1 MTIKIL
7 FSANE
12 ENWKRYKAPLQDAL
26 DDKSLDYEL
35 GITIIPSEVDY
46 IIYAP
51 TSSLQDFSPYTKLK
65 AVLNLWAGVEGVT
78 NNKTL
83 NVPLARM
90 VDSGLTD
97 GMVEWVTGHTLRHH
111 LGIDK
116 HIHGQDGIW
125 RSYVPPL
132 AKDRIIT
139 ILGLGT
145 LGTACGIALKRLGF
159 KNDIKNRI
167 DETSKYIRPN
177 EGTVDYAY
185 MFIPADGLYQDL
197 LNSRVGSLKIR
208 SKELVSYA
216 YQKKVMIVS
225 PMSLFPMLQIT
236 MKALNNLKFE
246 KSIELVIKNVQ
257 NLSDHLITYQTY
269 HNKLGNTLNTVVNH
283 YNRTSDEFKKID
295 KDVMKI
301 SEGKFVTIN
310 NTIFIFML
318 NRCIKIKTIFK
329 TCRY

>member
-35 GITIIPSEVDY
+35 GTTITPSEVDY

-51 TSSLQDFSPYTKLK
+51 SSPLQDFSPYTKLK

-83 NVPLARM
+83 KVPLARM

-132 AKDRIIT
+132 AKDRIVT

-159 KNDIKNRI
+159 NVRGWSRREKRVDGIQCFYGDEQIDSSLMDADI
-167 DETSKYIRPN
+167 
-177 EGTVDYAY
+177 VV
-185 MFIPADGLYQDL
+185 L
-197 LNSRVGSLKIR
+197 LLPDTPLTQNI
-208 SKELVSYA
+208 
-216 YQKKVMIVS
+216 
-225 PMSLFPMLQIT
+225 
-236 MKALNNLKFE
+236 LNK
-246 KSIELVIKNVQ
+246 
-257 NLSDHLITYQTY
+257 H
-269 HNKLGNTLNTVVNH
+269 TLNLLKRGAFVLNPGRGPLIDDDALLAALETGQIEHATLDVFRIEPLPQNHQYWSNNKVTVIPH
-283 YNRTSDEFKKID
+283 KA
-295 KDVMKI
+295 
-301 SEGKFVTIN
+301 SET
-310 NTIFIFML
+310 
-318 NRCIKIKTIFK
+318 RPKTASQVIAMNIG
-329 TCRY
+329 RAENGQELLYLVDRENGY

>member
-35 GITIIPSEVDY
+35 GTNITPSEVDY

-51 TSSLQDFSPYTKLK
+51 SSSLQDFSPYTKLK

-83 NVPLARM
+83 KVPLARM

-132 AKDRIIT
+132 AKDRVIT

-159 KNDIKNRI
+159 NVRGWSRREKRVDGILCFYGDEQIDSSLMDADI
-167 DETSKYIRPN
+167 
-177 EGTVDYAY
+177 VV
-185 MFIPADGLYQDL
+185 L
-197 LNSRVGSLKIR
+197 LLPDTPLTQNI
-208 SKELVSYA
+208 
-216 YQKKVMIVS
+216 
-225 PMSLFPMLQIT
+225 
-236 MKALNNLKFE
+236 LN
-246 KSIELVIKNVQ
+246 Q
-257 NLSDHLITYQTY
+257 H
-269 HNKLGNTLNTVVNH
+269 TLNLLKRGAFVLNPGRGPLIDDDALLAALDSGQIEHATLDVFRIEPLPQNHQYWSNNKVTVIPHKASETRPKTASQV
-283 YNRTSDEFKKID
+283 
-295 KDVMKI
+295 I
-301 SEGKFVTIN
+301 SMNIEKAENGEELLYLVDREN
-310 NTIFIFML
+310 G
-318 NRCIKIKTIFK
+318 
-329 TCRY
+329 Y

>member
-35 GITIIPSEVDY
+35 GTTITPSEVDY
-46 IIYAP
+46 IVYAP
-51 TSSLQDFSPYTKLK
+51 SSSLQDFSPYAKLK

-83 NVPLARM
+83 KVPLARM

-145 LGTACGIALKRLGF
+145 LGTACGIALERLGF
-159 KNDIKNRI
+159 NVRGWSRREKRVDGILCFYGDDQIDSSLLDADI
-167 DETSKYIRPN
+167 
-177 EGTVDYAY
+177 VV
-185 MFIPADGLYQDL
+185 L
-197 LNSRVGSLKIR
+197 LLPDTPLTQNI
-208 SKELVSYA
+208 
-216 YQKKVMIVS
+216 
-225 PMSLFPMLQIT
+225 
-236 MKALNNLKFE
+236 LN
-246 KSIELVIKNVQ
+246 Q
-257 NLSDHLITYQTY
+257 H
-269 HNKLGNTLNTVVNH
+269 TLNLLKRGAFVLNPGRGPLIDDDALLAALETGQIEHATLDVFRIEPLPQNHQYWSNNKVTVIPH
-283 YNRTSDEFKKID
+283 KA
-295 KDVMKI
+295 
-301 SEGKFVTIN
+301 SET
-310 NTIFIFML
+310 
-318 NRCIKIKTIFK
+318 RPKTASQVIAMNIG
-329 TCRY
+329 RAENGQELLYLVDRENGY

>member
-35 GITIIPSEVDY
+35 GTNITPSEVDY

-51 TSSLQDFSPYTKLK
+51 SSSLQDFSPYTKLK

-83 NVPLARM
+83 KVPLARM

-132 AKDRIIT
+132 AKDRVIT

-159 KNDIKNRI
+159 NVRGWSRREKRVDGILCFYGDDQIDSSLMDADI
-167 DETSKYIRPN
+167 
-177 EGTVDYAY
+177 VV
-185 MFIPADGLYQDL
+185 L
-197 LNSRVGSLKIR
+197 LLPDTPLTQNI
-208 SKELVSYA
+208 
-216 YQKKVMIVS
+216 
-225 PMSLFPMLQIT
+225 
-236 MKALNNLKFE
+236 LN
-246 KSIELVIKNVQ
+246 Q
-257 NLSDHLITYQTY
+257 H
-269 HNKLGNTLNTVVNH
+269 TLNLLKRGAFVLNPGRGPLIDDDALLAALASGQIEHATLDVFRIEPLPKNHQYWSNNKVTVIPH
-283 YNRTSDEFKKID
+283 KA
-295 KDVMKI
+295 
-301 SEGKFVTIN
+301 SETRPKTASQVIAMN
-310 NTIFIFML
+310 
-318 NRCIKIKTIFK
+318 IK
-329 TCRY
+329 RAENGQELLYLVDRDNGY

>member
-7 FSANE
+7 FSAND

-26 DDKSLDYEL
+26 DNKSLDYEL
-35 GITIIPSEVDY
+35 GRTITPCEVDY

-51 TSSLQDFSPYTKLK
+51 SSSLQDFSPYTKLK

-132 AKDRIIT
+132 AKDRIVT

-159 KNDIKNRI
+159 NVRGWSRREKRVDGIICFYGDDQVDSSLMDADI
-167 DETSKYIRPN
+167 
-177 EGTVDYAY
+177 VV
-185 MFIPADGLYQDL
+185 L
-197 LNSRVGSLKIR
+197 LLPDTPLTQNI
-208 SKELVSYA
+208 
-216 YQKKVMIVS
+216 
-225 PMSLFPMLQIT
+225 
-236 MKALNNLKFE
+236 LN
-246 KSIELVIKNVQ
+246 Q
-257 NLSDHLITYQTY
+257 H
-269 HNKLGNTLNTVVNH
+269 TLNLLKRGAFVLNPGRGPLIDDDALLAALETGQIEHATLDVFRIEPLPKNHQYWSNNKVTVIPH
-283 YNRTSDEFKKID
+283 KA
-295 KDVMKI
+295 
-301 SEGKFVTIN
+301 SET
-310 NTIFIFML
+310 
-318 NRCIKIKTIFK
+318 RPKTASQVIAMNIE
-329 TCRY
+329 RAENGQELLYLVDRENGY

>member
-12 ENWKRYKAPLQDAL
+12 ENWRRYKAPLQDAL

-35 GITIIPSEVDY
+35 GITITPSEVDY
-46 IIYAP
+46 IVYAP
-51 TSSLQDFSPYTKLK
+51 SSSLQDFSPYTKLK

-159 KNDIKNRI
+159 NVRGWSRRKKRVDGIQCFYGDDQIDSSLMDADI
-167 DETSKYIRPN
+167 
-177 EGTVDYAY
+177 VV
-185 MFIPADGLYQDL
+185 L
-197 LNSRVGSLKIR
+197 LLPDTPLTQNI
-208 SKELVSYA
+208 
-216 YQKKVMIVS
+216 
-225 PMSLFPMLQIT
+225 
-236 MKALNNLKFE
+236 LN
-246 KSIELVIKNVQ
+246 Q
-257 NLSDHLITYQTY
+257 H
-269 HNKLGNTLNTVVNH
+269 TLNLLKRGAFVLNPGRGPLIDDDALLAALETGQIEHATLDVFRIEPLPQNHQYWSNNKVTVIPH
-283 YNRTSDEFKKID
+283 KA
-295 KDVMKI
+295 
-301 SEGKFVTIN
+301 SET
-310 NTIFIFML
+310 
-318 NRCIKIKTIFK
+318 RPKTASQVIAMNIE
-329 TCRY
+329 RAENGQELLYLVDRENGY

>member
-12 ENWKRYKAPLQDAL
+12 ENWRRYKAPLQDAL

-35 GITIIPSEVDY
+35 GTTITPSEVDY
-46 IIYAP
+46 IVYAP
-51 TSSLQDFSPYTKLK
+51 SSSLQDFSPYAKLK

-83 NVPLARM
+83 KVPLARM

-97 GMVEWVTGHTLRHH
+97 GMVEWVTGHALRHH

-132 AKDRIIT
+132 AKDRVIT

-159 KNDIKNRI
+159 NVRGWSRREKRVDGIQCFYGDEQIDSSLMDADI
-167 DETSKYIRPN
+167 
-177 EGTVDYAY
+177 VV
-185 MFIPADGLYQDL
+185 L
-197 LNSRVGSLKIR
+197 LLPDTPLTQNI
-208 SKELVSYA
+208 
-216 YQKKVMIVS
+216 
-225 PMSLFPMLQIT
+225 
-236 MKALNNLKFE
+236 LNK
-246 KSIELVIKNVQ
+246 
-257 NLSDHLITYQTY
+257 H
-269 HNKLGNTLNTVVNH
+269 TLNLLKRGAFVLNPGRGPLIDDDALLAALDSGQIEHATLDVFRIEPLPQNHQYWSNNKVTVIPH
-283 YNRTSDEFKKID
+283 KA
-295 KDVMKI
+295 
-301 SEGKFVTIN
+301 SET
-310 NTIFIFML
+310 
-318 NRCIKIKTIFK
+318 RPKTASQVIAMNIG
-329 TCRY
+329 RAENGQELLYLVDRENGY

>member
-12 ENWKRYKAPLQDAL
+12 ENWRRYKAPLQDAL

-35 GITIIPSEVDY
+35 GTNITPSEVDY

-51 TSSLQDFSPYTKLK
+51 SSYLQDFSPYTKLK

-83 NVPLARM
+83 KVPLARM

-132 AKDRIIT
+132 AKDRVIT

-159 KNDIKNRI
+159 NVR
-167 DETSKYIRPN
+167 
-177 EGTVDYAY
+177 GW
-185 MFIPADGLYQDL
+185 
-197 LNSRVGSLKIR
+197 SRR
-208 SKELVSYA
+208 
-216 YQKKVMIVS
+216 
-225 PMSLFPMLQIT
+225 
-236 MKALNNLKFE
+236 E
-246 KSIELVIKNVQ
+246 KSVDGILCFYGDEQIDSSLMDADIVVLLLPDTPLTQ
-257 NLSDHLITYQTY
+257 NILNQH
-269 HNKLGNTLNTVVNH
+269 TLNLLKRGAFVLNPGRGPLIDDDALLVALDSGQIEHATLDVFRIEPLPKNHQYWSNNKVTVTPH
-283 YNRTSDEFKKID
+283 KA
-295 KDVMKI
+295 
-301 SEGKFVTIN
+301 SETRPITASQVIAMN
-310 NTIFIFML
+310 
-318 NRCIKIKTIFK
+318 IKRAENGQKLLYLVD
-329 TCRY
+329 RENGY

>member
-7 FSANE
+7 FSAND

-26 DDKSLDYEL
+26 DNKSLDYEL
-35 GITIIPSEVDY
+35 GRTITPCEVDY

-51 TSSLQDFSPYTKLK
+51 SSSLQDFSPYTKLK

-132 AKDRIIT
+132 AKDRIVT

-159 KNDIKNRI
+159 NVRGWSRREKRVDGIRCFYGDDQIDPSLMDADI
-167 DETSKYIRPN
+167 
-177 EGTVDYAY
+177 VV
-185 MFIPADGLYQDL
+185 L
-197 LNSRVGSLKIR
+197 LLPDTPLTQNI
-208 SKELVSYA
+208 
-216 YQKKVMIVS
+216 
-225 PMSLFPMLQIT
+225 
-236 MKALNNLKFE
+236 LN
-246 KSIELVIKNVQ
+246 Q
-257 NLSDHLITYQTY
+257 H
-269 HNKLGNTLNTVVNH
+269 TLNLLKRGAFVLNPGRGPLIDDDALLAALETGQIEHATLDVFRIEPLPKNHQYWSNNKVTVIPH
-283 YNRTSDEFKKID
+283 KA
-295 KDVMKI
+295 
-301 SEGKFVTIN
+301 SET
-310 NTIFIFML
+310 
-318 NRCIKIKTIFK
+318 RPKTASQVIAMNIE
-329 TCRY
+329 RAENGQELLYLVDRENGY

>member
-26 DDKSLDYEL
+26 DDKSLHYEL

-51 TSSLQDFSPYTKLK
+51 SSPLQDFSPYTKLK

-83 NVPLARM
+83 KVPLARM

-132 AKDRIIT
+132 AKDRVIT

-159 KNDIKNRI
+159 NVR
-167 DETSKYIRPN
+167 
-177 EGTVDYAY
+177 GW
-185 MFIPADGLYQDL
+185 
-197 LNSRVGSLKIR
+197 SRR
-208 SKELVSYA
+208 
-216 YQKKVMIVS
+216 
-225 PMSLFPMLQIT
+225 
-236 MKALNNLKFE
+236 E
-246 KSIELVIKNVQ
+246 KSVDGILCFYGDEQIDSSLMDADIVVLLLPDTPLTQ
-257 NLSDHLITYQTY
+257 NILNQH
-269 HNKLGNTLNTVVNH
+269 TLNLLKRGAFVLNPGRGPLIDDDALLAALETGQIEHATLDVFRIEPLPKNHQYWSNNKVTVIPH
-283 YNRTSDEFKKID
+283 KA
-295 KDVMKI
+295 
-301 SEGKFVTIN
+301 SET
-310 NTIFIFML
+310 
-318 NRCIKIKTIFK
+318 RPKTASQVIAMNIG
-329 TCRY
+329 RAENGQELLYLVDRENGY

>member
-35 GITIIPSEVDY
+35 GTTITPSEVDY

-51 TSSLQDFSPYTKLK
+51 SSPLQDFSPYTKLK
-65 AVLNLWAGVEGVT
+65 AVLNLWAGVEEVT

-83 NVPLARM
+83 KVPLARM

-132 AKDRIIT
+132 AKDRVIT

-159 KNDIKNRI
+159 NVRGWSRREKRVDGIQCFYGDEQIDSSLMDADI
-167 DETSKYIRPN
+167 
-177 EGTVDYAY
+177 VV
-185 MFIPADGLYQDL
+185 L
-197 LNSRVGSLKIR
+197 LLPDTPLTQNI
-208 SKELVSYA
+208 
-216 YQKKVMIVS
+216 
-225 PMSLFPMLQIT
+225 
-236 MKALNNLKFE
+236 LNK
-246 KSIELVIKNVQ
+246 
-257 NLSDHLITYQTY
+257 H
-269 HNKLGNTLNTVVNH
+269 TLNLLKRGAFVLNPGRGPLIDDDALLAALDSGQIEHATLDVFRIEPLPQNHQYWSNNKVTVIPH
-283 YNRTSDEFKKID
+283 KA
-295 KDVMKI
+295 
-301 SEGKFVTIN
+301 SET
-310 NTIFIFML
+310 
-318 NRCIKIKTIFK
+318 RPKTASQVIAMNIG
-329 TCRY
+329 RAENGQELLYLVDRENGY

>member
-12 ENWKRYKAPLQDAL
+12 KNWKSYKAPLQDAL
-26 DDKSLDYEL
+26 NDESLDYKL
-35 GITIIPSEVDY
+35 GINLPPSEVDY

-51 TSSLQDFSPYTKLK
+51 SSSLQDFSPYTKLK

-83 NVPLARM
+83 KVPLARM
-90 VDSGLTD
+90 VDTGLTD

-132 AKDRIIT
+132 AKDRVIT

-159 KNDIKNRI
+159 NVRGWSRREKRVDDILCFYGDDQIDSSLMNADIVVLLLPDTPKTQNILNHHTLNLLKRGAFVLNPGRGPLIDDDALLAALESGQIEHATLDVFRIEPLPKNH
-167 DETSKYIRPN
+167 KYW
-177 EGTVDYAY
+177 
-185 MFIPADGLYQDL
+185 
-197 LNSRVGSLKIR
+197 S
-208 SKELVSYA
+208 
-216 YQKKVMIVS
+216 
-225 PMSLFPMLQIT
+225 
-236 MKALNNLKFE
+236 
-246 KSIELVIKNVQ
+246 
-257 NLSDHLITYQTY
+257 
-269 HNKLGNTLNTVVNH
+269 HNKVTVIPH
-283 YNRTSDEFKKID
+283 KA
-295 KDVMKI
+295 
-301 SEGKFVTIN
+301 SETRPKTASQVIAMN
-310 NTIFIFML
+310 
-318 NRCIKIKTIFK
+318 IK
-329 TCRY
+329 RAENDQELLYLVDRENGY

>member
-12 ENWKRYKAPLQDAL
+12 ENWRRYKAPLQDAL

-35 GITIIPSEVDY
+35 GITITPSEVDY

-125 RSYVPPL
+125 RSYVPLL

-145 LGTACGIALKRLGF
+145 LGTACGIALERLGF
-159 KNDIKNRI
+159 NVRGWSRREKRVDGIVCFYGDDQLDSSLLDADI
-167 DETSKYIRPN
+167 
-177 EGTVDYAY
+177 VV
-185 MFIPADGLYQDL
+185 L
-197 LNSRVGSLKIR
+197 LLPDTPLTQNI
-208 SKELVSYA
+208 
-216 YQKKVMIVS
+216 
-225 PMSLFPMLQIT
+225 
-236 MKALNNLKFE
+236 LN
-246 KSIELVIKNVQ
+246 Q
-257 NLSDHLITYQTY
+257 H
-269 HNKLGNTLNTVVNH
+269 TLNLLKRGAFVLNPGRGPLIDDDALLAALETGQIEHATLDVFRIEPLPKNHQYWSNNKVTVTPH
-283 YNRTSDEFKKID
+283 KA
-295 KDVMKI
+295 
-301 SEGKFVTIN
+301 SETRPITASQVIAMN
-310 NTIFIFML
+310 
-318 NRCIKIKTIFK
+318 IKRAENGQKLLYLVD
-329 TCRY
+329 RENGY

>member
-35 GITIIPSEVDY
+35 GTNITPSEVDY

-51 TSSLQDFSPYTKLK
+51 SSSLQDFSPYTKLK
-65 AVLNLWAGVEGVT
+65 AVLKLWAGVEGVT
-78 NNKTL
+78 HNKTL
-83 NVPLARM
+83 KVPLARM

-132 AKDRIIT
+132 AKDRVIT

-159 KNDIKNRI
+159 NVRGWSRREKRVDGILCFYGDEQIDSSLMDADI
-167 DETSKYIRPN
+167 
-177 EGTVDYAY
+177 VV
-185 MFIPADGLYQDL
+185 L
-197 LNSRVGSLKIR
+197 LLPDTPLTQNI
-208 SKELVSYA
+208 
-216 YQKKVMIVS
+216 
-225 PMSLFPMLQIT
+225 
-236 MKALNNLKFE
+236 LN
-246 KSIELVIKNVQ
+246 Q
-257 NLSDHLITYQTY
+257 H
-269 HNKLGNTLNTVVNH
+269 TLNLLKRGAFVLNPGRGPLIDDDALLVALDSGQIEHATLDVFRIEPLPKNHQYWSNNKVTVTPH
-283 YNRTSDEFKKID
+283 KA
-295 KDVMKI
+295 
-301 SEGKFVTIN
+301 SETRPITASKVIAMN
-310 NTIFIFML
+310 
-318 NRCIKIKTIFK
+318 IKRAENGQKLLYLVD
-329 TCRY
+329 RENGY

>member
-7 FSANE
+7 FSAND
-12 ENWKRYKAPLQDAL
+12 ENWKRYEAPLQDAL
-26 DDKSLDYEL
+26 DNKSLDYKL
-35 GITIIPSEVDY
+35 GRTIPPCEVDY

-51 TSSLQDFSPYTKLK
+51 SSSLQDFSPYTKLK

-159 KNDIKNRI
+159 NVRGWSRREKRVDGIICFYGDDQVDSSLMDADI
-167 DETSKYIRPN
+167 
-177 EGTVDYAY
+177 VV
-185 MFIPADGLYQDL
+185 L
-197 LNSRVGSLKIR
+197 LLPDTPLTQNI
-208 SKELVSYA
+208 
-216 YQKKVMIVS
+216 
-225 PMSLFPMLQIT
+225 
-236 MKALNNLKFE
+236 LN
-246 KSIELVIKNVQ
+246 Q
-257 NLSDHLITYQTY
+257 H
-269 HNKLGNTLNTVVNH
+269 TLNLLKRGAFVLNPGRGPLIDDDALLAALETGQIEHATLDVFRIEPLPQNHQYWSNNKDTVIPH
-283 YNRTSDEFKKID
+283 KA
-295 KDVMKI
+295 
-301 SEGKFVTIN
+301 SET
-310 NTIFIFML
+310 
-318 NRCIKIKTIFK
+318 RPKTASQVIAMNIE
-329 TCRY
+329 RAENGQELLYLVDRENGY

>member
-26 DDKSLDYEL
+26 DNKSLDYEL
-35 GITIIPSEVDY
+35 GRTITPCEVDY

-51 TSSLQDFSPYTKLK
+51 SSSLQDFSPYTKLK

-132 AKDRIIT
+132 AKDRIVT

-145 LGTACGIALKRLGF
+145 LGTACGIALTRLGF
-159 KNDIKNRI
+159 NVRGWSRREKRVDGIICFYGDDQVDSSLMDADIVVLLLPDTPLTQNILNQHTLNLLKRGAFVLNPGRGPLIDDDALLAALETGQIEHATLDVFRIEPLPKNHQYWSNNKVTVTPHKASETRPITASQVIAMNIKRAEN
-167 DETSKYIRPN
+167 
-177 EGTVDYAY
+177 G
-185 MFIPADGLYQDL
+185 
-197 LNSRVGSLKIR
+197 
-208 SKELVSYA
+208 
-216 YQKKVMIVS
+216 
-225 PMSLFPMLQIT
+225 
-236 MKALNNLKFE
+236 
-246 KSIELVIKNVQ
+246 Q
-257 NLSDHLITYQTY
+257 NLFYLVDRENGY
-269 HNKLGNTLNTVVNH
+269 
-283 YNRTSDEFKKID
+283 
-295 KDVMKI
+295 
-301 SEGKFVTIN
+301 
-310 NTIFIFML
+310 
-318 NRCIKIKTIFK
+318 
-329 TCRY
+329 

>member
-7 FSANE
+7 FSAND
-12 ENWKRYKAPLQDAL
+12 ENWKRYKEPLQDAL
-26 DDKSLDYEL
+26 DNKSLDYEL
-35 GITIIPSEVDY
+35 GRTITPSEVDY

-51 TSSLQDFSPYTKLK
+51 SSSLQDFSPYTKLK

-159 KNDIKNRI
+159 NVRGWSRREKRVDGIICFYGDDQVDSSLMDADI
-167 DETSKYIRPN
+167 
-177 EGTVDYAY
+177 VV
-185 MFIPADGLYQDL
+185 L
-197 LNSRVGSLKIR
+197 LLPDTPLTQNI
-208 SKELVSYA
+208 
-216 YQKKVMIVS
+216 
-225 PMSLFPMLQIT
+225 
-236 MKALNNLKFE
+236 LN
-246 KSIELVIKNVQ
+246 Q
-257 NLSDHLITYQTY
+257 H
-269 HNKLGNTLNTVVNH
+269 TLNLLKRGAFVLNPGRGPLIDDDALLAALETGQIEHATLDVFRIEPLPQNHQYWSNNKVTVIPH
-283 YNRTSDEFKKID
+283 KA
-295 KDVMKI
+295 
-301 SEGKFVTIN
+301 SET
-310 NTIFIFML
+310 
-318 NRCIKIKTIFK
+318 RPKTASQVIAMNIE
-329 TCRY
+329 RAENGQELLYLVDRENGY

>member
-7 FSANE
+7 FSAND

-26 DDKSLDYEL
+26 DNKSLDYEL
-35 GITIIPSEVDY
+35 GRTVAPCEVDY

-145 LGTACGIALKRLGF
+145 LGTACGIALERLGF
-159 KNDIKNRI
+159 NVRGWSRREKRVDGILCFYGDDQIDSSLLDADI
-167 DETSKYIRPN
+167 
-177 EGTVDYAY
+177 VV
-185 MFIPADGLYQDL
+185 L
-197 LNSRVGSLKIR
+197 LLPDTPLTQNI
-208 SKELVSYA
+208 
-216 YQKKVMIVS
+216 
-225 PMSLFPMLQIT
+225 
-236 MKALNNLKFE
+236 LN
-246 KSIELVIKNVQ
+246 Q
-257 NLSDHLITYQTY
+257 H
-269 HNKLGNTLNTVVNH
+269 TLNLLKRGAFVLNPGRGPLIDDDALLAALDSGQIEHATLDVFRIEPLPQNHQYWSNNKVTVIPH
-283 YNRTSDEFKKID
+283 KA
-295 KDVMKI
+295 
-301 SEGKFVTIN
+301 SET
-310 NTIFIFML
+310 
-318 NRCIKIKTIFK
+318 RPKTASQVIAMNIE
-329 TCRY
+329 RAENGQELLYLVDRENGY

>member
-7 FSANE
+7 FSAND

-26 DDKSLDYEL
+26 DNKSLDYEL
-35 GITIIPSEVDY
+35 GRTITPCEVDY

-51 TSSLQDFSPYTKLK
+51 SSSLQDFSPYTKLK

-132 AKDRIIT
+132 AKDRIVT

-159 KNDIKNRI
+159 NVRGWSRREKRVDGIICFYGDDQVDSSLMDADI
-167 DETSKYIRPN
+167 
-177 EGTVDYAY
+177 VV
-185 MFIPADGLYQDL
+185 L
-197 LNSRVGSLKIR
+197 LLPDTPLTQNI
-208 SKELVSYA
+208 
-216 YQKKVMIVS
+216 
-225 PMSLFPMLQIT
+225 
-236 MKALNNLKFE
+236 LN
-246 KSIELVIKNVQ
+246 Q
-257 NLSDHLITYQTY
+257 H
-269 HNKLGNTLNTVVNH
+269 TLNLLKRGAFVLNPGRGPLIDDDALLAALETGQIEHATLDVFRIEPLPQNHQYWSNNKVTVIPH
-283 YNRTSDEFKKID
+283 KA
-295 KDVMKI
+295 
-301 SEGKFVTIN
+301 SET
-310 NTIFIFML
+310 
-318 NRCIKIKTIFK
+318 RPKTASQVIAMNIE
-329 TCRY
+329 RAENGQELLYLVDRENGY

>member
-51 TSSLQDFSPYTKLK
+51 SSPLQDFSPYTKLK

-159 KNDIKNRI
+159 NVRGWSRREKRVDGIICFYGDDQVDSSLMDADI
-167 DETSKYIRPN
+167 
-177 EGTVDYAY
+177 VV
-185 MFIPADGLYQDL
+185 L
-197 LNSRVGSLKIR
+197 LLPDTPLTQNI
-208 SKELVSYA
+208 
-216 YQKKVMIVS
+216 
-225 PMSLFPMLQIT
+225 
-236 MKALNNLKFE
+236 LN
-246 KSIELVIKNVQ
+246 Q
-257 NLSDHLITYQTY
+257 H
-269 HNKLGNTLNTVVNH
+269 TLNLLKRGAFVLNPGRGPLIDDDALLAALETGQIEHATLDVFRIEPLPQNHQYWSNNKVTVIPH
-283 YNRTSDEFKKID
+283 KA
-295 KDVMKI
+295 
-301 SEGKFVTIN
+301 SET
-310 NTIFIFML
+310 
-318 NRCIKIKTIFK
+318 RPKTASQVIAMNIE
-329 TCRY
+329 RAENGQELLYLVDRENGY

>member
-12 ENWKRYKAPLQDAL
+12 ENWRRYKAPLQDAL

-35 GITIIPSEVDY
+35 GITITPSEVDY

-51 TSSLQDFSPYTKLK
+51 SSPLQDFSPYTKLK

-97 GMVEWVTGHTLRHH
+97 GMVEWVTAHTLRHH

-145 LGTACGIALKRLGF
+145 LGTACGIALERLGF
-159 KNDIKNRI
+159 NVRGWSRREKRVDGILCFYGDDQIDSSLMDADI
-167 DETSKYIRPN
+167 
-177 EGTVDYAY
+177 VV
-185 MFIPADGLYQDL
+185 L
-197 LNSRVGSLKIR
+197 LLPDTPLTQNI
-208 SKELVSYA
+208 
-216 YQKKVMIVS
+216 
-225 PMSLFPMLQIT
+225 
-236 MKALNNLKFE
+236 LN
-246 KSIELVIKNVQ
+246 Q
-257 NLSDHLITYQTY
+257 H
-269 HNKLGNTLNTVVNH
+269 TLNLLKRGAFVLNPGRGPLIDDDALLAALETGQIEHATLDVFRIEPLPKNHQYWSNNKVTVIPH
-283 YNRTSDEFKKID
+283 KA
-295 KDVMKI
+295 
-301 SEGKFVTIN
+301 SET
-310 NTIFIFML
+310 
-318 NRCIKIKTIFK
+318 RPKTASQVIAMNIE
-329 TCRY
+329 RAENGQELLYLVDRENGY

>member
-35 GITIIPSEVDY
+35 GTNITPSEVDY

-51 TSSLQDFSPYTKLK
+51 SSYLQDFSPYTKLK

-83 NVPLARM
+83 KVPLARM

-159 KNDIKNRI
+159 NVR
-167 DETSKYIRPN
+167 
-177 EGTVDYAY
+177 GW
-185 MFIPADGLYQDL
+185 
-197 LNSRVGSLKIR
+197 SRR
-208 SKELVSYA
+208 E
-216 YQKKVMIVS
+216 KKVDGILCFYGDEQIDSSLMDADIVVLLL
-225 PMSLFPMLQIT
+225 PDTPLTQNI
-236 MKALNNLKFE
+236 LN
-246 KSIELVIKNVQ
+246 Q
-257 NLSDHLITYQTY
+257 H
-269 HNKLGNTLNTVVNH
+269 TLNLLKRGAFVLNPGRGPLIDDDALLAALETGQIEHATLDVFRIEPLPKNHQYWSNNKVTVIPH
-283 YNRTSDEFKKID
+283 KA
-295 KDVMKI
+295 
-301 SEGKFVTIN
+301 SET
-310 NTIFIFML
+310 
-318 NRCIKIKTIFK
+318 RPKTASQVIAMNIG
-329 TCRY
+329 RAENGQELLYLVDRENGY

>member
-35 GITIIPSEVDY
+35 GITITPSEVDY

-145 LGTACGIALKRLGF
+145 LGTACGIALERLGF
-159 KNDIKNRI
+159 NVRGWSRREKRVDGILCFYGDDQIDSSLLDADI
-167 DETSKYIRPN
+167 
-177 EGTVDYAY
+177 VV
-185 MFIPADGLYQDL
+185 L
-197 LNSRVGSLKIR
+197 LLPDTPLTQNI
-208 SKELVSYA
+208 
-216 YQKKVMIVS
+216 
-225 PMSLFPMLQIT
+225 
-236 MKALNNLKFE
+236 LN
-246 KSIELVIKNVQ
+246 Q
-257 NLSDHLITYQTY
+257 H
-269 HNKLGNTLNTVVNH
+269 TLNLLKRGAFVLNPGRGPLIDDDALLAALETGQIEHATLDVFRIEPLPQNHQYWSNNKVTVIPH
-283 YNRTSDEFKKID
+283 KA
-295 KDVMKI
+295 
-301 SEGKFVTIN
+301 SET
-310 NTIFIFML
+310 
-318 NRCIKIKTIFK
+318 RPKTASQVIAMNIE
-329 TCRY
+329 RAENGQELLYLVDRENGY

>member
-35 GITIIPSEVDY
+35 GTTITPSEVDY
-46 IIYAP
+46 IVYAP
-51 TSSLQDFSPYTKLK
+51 SSPLQDFSPYTKLK

-83 NVPLARM
+83 KVPLARM

-132 AKDRIIT
+132 AKDRVIT

-159 KNDIKNRI
+159 NVR
-167 DETSKYIRPN
+167 
-177 EGTVDYAY
+177 GW
-185 MFIPADGLYQDL
+185 
-197 LNSRVGSLKIR
+197 SRR
-208 SKELVSYA
+208 
-216 YQKKVMIVS
+216 
-225 PMSLFPMLQIT
+225 
-236 MKALNNLKFE
+236 E
-246 KSIELVIKNVQ
+246 KSVDGILCFYGDEQIDSSLMDADIVVLLLPDTPLTQ
-257 NLSDHLITYQTY
+257 NILNQH
-269 HNKLGNTLNTVVNH
+269 TLNLLKRGAFVLNPGRGPLIDDDALLVALDSGQIEHATLDVFRIEPLPKNHQYWSNNKVTVTPH
-283 YNRTSDEFKKID
+283 KA
-295 KDVMKI
+295 
-301 SEGKFVTIN
+301 SETRPITASQVIAMN
-310 NTIFIFML
+310 
-318 NRCIKIKTIFK
+318 IKRAENGQKLLYLVD
-329 TCRY
+329 RENGY

>member
-35 GITIIPSEVDY
+35 GTNITPSEVDY

-51 TSSLQDFSPYTKLK
+51 SSSLQDFSPYTKLK

-83 NVPLARM
+83 KVPLARM

-132 AKDRIIT
+132 AKDRVIT

-159 KNDIKNRI
+159 NVRGWSRREKRVDGILCFYGDEQIDSSLMDADI
-167 DETSKYIRPN
+167 
-177 EGTVDYAY
+177 VV
-185 MFIPADGLYQDL
+185 L
-197 LNSRVGSLKIR
+197 LLPDTPLTQNI
-208 SKELVSYA
+208 
-216 YQKKVMIVS
+216 
-225 PMSLFPMLQIT
+225 
-236 MKALNNLKFE
+236 LN
-246 KSIELVIKNVQ
+246 Q
-257 NLSDHLITYQTY
+257 H
-269 HNKLGNTLNTVVNH
+269 TLNLLKRGAFVLNPGRGPLIDDDALLAALDSGQIEHATLDVFRIEPLPQNHQYWSNNKVTVIPH
-283 YNRTSDEFKKID
+283 KA
-295 KDVMKI
+295 
-301 SEGKFVTIN
+301 SET
-310 NTIFIFML
+310 
-318 NRCIKIKTIFK
+318 RPKTASQVIAMNIE
-329 TCRY
+329 RAENGQELLYLVDRENGY

>member
-35 GITIIPSEVDY
+35 GTNITPSEVDY

-51 TSSLQDFSPYTKLK
+51 SSPLQDFSPYTKLK

-83 NVPLARM
+83 KVPLARM

-132 AKDRIIT
+132 AKDRVIT

-145 LGTACGIALKRLGF
+145 LGTACGVALKRLGF
-159 KNDIKNRI
+159 NVRGWSRREKRVDGILCFYGDEQIDSSLMDADI
-167 DETSKYIRPN
+167 
-177 EGTVDYAY
+177 VV
-185 MFIPADGLYQDL
+185 L
-197 LNSRVGSLKIR
+197 LLPDTPLTQNI
-208 SKELVSYA
+208 
-216 YQKKVMIVS
+216 
-225 PMSLFPMLQIT
+225 
-236 MKALNNLKFE
+236 LN
-246 KSIELVIKNVQ
+246 Q
-257 NLSDHLITYQTY
+257 H
-269 HNKLGNTLNTVVNH
+269 TLNLLKRGAFVLNPGRGPLIDDDALLVALDSGQIEHATLDVFRIEPLPKNHQYWSNNKVTVTPH
-283 YNRTSDEFKKID
+283 KA
-295 KDVMKI
+295 
-301 SEGKFVTIN
+301 SETRPITASQVIAMN
-310 NTIFIFML
+310 
-318 NRCIKIKTIFK
+318 IKRAENGQKLLYLVD
-329 TCRY
+329 RENGY

>member
-35 GITIIPSEVDY
+35 GTNITPSEVDY

-51 TSSLQDFSPYTKLK
+51 SSSLQDFSPYTKLK

-159 KNDIKNRI
+159 NVRGWSRREKRVDGILCFYGDAQIDSSLMDADI
-167 DETSKYIRPN
+167 
-177 EGTVDYAY
+177 VV
-185 MFIPADGLYQDL
+185 L
-197 LNSRVGSLKIR
+197 LLPDTPLTQNI
-208 SKELVSYA
+208 
-216 YQKKVMIVS
+216 
-225 PMSLFPMLQIT
+225 
-236 MKALNNLKFE
+236 LN
-246 KSIELVIKNVQ
+246 Q
-257 NLSDHLITYQTY
+257 H
-269 HNKLGNTLNTVVNH
+269 TLNLLKRGAFVLNPGRGPLIDDDALLAALETGQIEHATLDVFRIEPLPQNHQYWSNNKVTVIPH
-283 YNRTSDEFKKID
+283 KA
-295 KDVMKI
+295 
-301 SEGKFVTIN
+301 SET
-310 NTIFIFML
+310 
-318 NRCIKIKTIFK
+318 RPKTASQVIAMNIE
-329 TCRY
+329 RAENGQELLYLVDRENGY

>member
-35 GITIIPSEVDY
+35 GTTITPSEVDY
-46 IIYAP
+46 IVYAP
-51 TSSLQDFSPYTKLK
+51 SSSLQDFSPYTKLK

-83 NVPLARM
+83 KVPLARM

-132 AKDRIIT
+132 AKDRVIT

-159 KNDIKNRI
+159 NVRGWSRREKRVDGIQCFYGDEQIDSSLMDADI
-167 DETSKYIRPN
+167 
-177 EGTVDYAY
+177 VV
-185 MFIPADGLYQDL
+185 L
-197 LNSRVGSLKIR
+197 LLPDTPLTQNI
-208 SKELVSYA
+208 
-216 YQKKVMIVS
+216 
-225 PMSLFPMLQIT
+225 
-236 MKALNNLKFE
+236 LNK
-246 KSIELVIKNVQ
+246 
-257 NLSDHLITYQTY
+257 H
-269 HNKLGNTLNTVVNH
+269 TLNLLKRGAFVLNPGRGPLIDDDALLAALETGQIEHATLDVFRIEPLPQNHQYWSNNKVTVIPH
-283 YNRTSDEFKKID
+283 KA
-295 KDVMKI
+295 
-301 SEGKFVTIN
+301 SET
-310 NTIFIFML
+310 
-318 NRCIKIKTIFK
+318 RPKTASQVIAMNIG
-329 TCRY
+329 RAENGQELLYLVDRENGY

>member
-35 GITIIPSEVDY
+35 GTNITPSEVDY

-51 TSSLQDFSPYTKLK
+51 SSSLQDFSPYTKLK
-65 AVLNLWAGVEGVT
+65 AVLNLWAGVEGVAF
-78 NNKTL
+78 NKTL
-83 NVPLARM
+83 KVPLARM

-132 AKDRIIT
+132 AKDRVIT

-159 KNDIKNRI
+159 NVRGWSRREKRVDGILCFYGDEQIDSSLMDADI
-167 DETSKYIRPN
+167 
-177 EGTVDYAY
+177 VV
-185 MFIPADGLYQDL
+185 L
-197 LNSRVGSLKIR
+197 LLPDTPLTQNI
-208 SKELVSYA
+208 
-216 YQKKVMIVS
+216 
-225 PMSLFPMLQIT
+225 
-236 MKALNNLKFE
+236 LN
-246 KSIELVIKNVQ
+246 Q
-257 NLSDHLITYQTY
+257 H
-269 HNKLGNTLNTVVNH
+269 TLNLLKRGAFVLNPGRGPLIDDDALLAALDSGQIEHATLDVFRIEPLPQNHQYWSNNKVTVIPHKASETRPKTASQV
-283 YNRTSDEFKKID
+283 
-295 KDVMKI
+295 I
-301 SEGKFVTIN
+301 SMNIEKAENGEELLYLVDREN
-310 NTIFIFML
+310 G
-318 NRCIKIKTIFK
+318 
-329 TCRY
+329 Y

>member
-12 ENWKRYKAPLQDAL
+12 ENWRRYKAPLQDAL

-35 GITIIPSEVDY
+35 GITITPSEVDY

-51 TSSLQDFSPYTKLK
+51 SSPLQDFSPYTKLK

-145 LGTACGIALKRLGF
+145 LGTACGIALERLGF
-159 KNDIKNRI
+159 NVRGWSRREKRVDDILCFYGDDQI
-167 DETSKYIRPN
+167 DSSLL
-177 EGTVDYAY
+177 D
-185 MFIPADGLYQDL
+185 ADIVVL
-197 LNSRVGSLKIR
+197 LLPDTPLTQNI
-208 SKELVSYA
+208 
-216 YQKKVMIVS
+216 
-225 PMSLFPMLQIT
+225 
-236 MKALNNLKFE
+236 LN
-246 KSIELVIKNVQ
+246 Q
-257 NLSDHLITYQTY
+257 H
-269 HNKLGNTLNTVVNH
+269 TLNLLKRGAFVLNPGRGPLIDDDALLAALETGQIEHATLDVFRIEPLPKNHQYWSNNKVTVIPH
-283 YNRTSDEFKKID
+283 KA
-295 KDVMKI
+295 
-301 SEGKFVTIN
+301 SET
-310 NTIFIFML
+310 
-318 NRCIKIKTIFK
+318 RPKTASQVIAMNIE
-329 TCRY
+329 RAENGQELLYLVDRENGY

>member
-35 GITIIPSEVDY
+35 GTTITPSEVDY
-46 IIYAP
+46 IVYAP
-51 TSSLQDFSPYTKLK
+51 SSSLQDFSPYAKLK

-83 NVPLARM
+83 KVPLARM

-132 AKDRIIT
+132 AKDRVIT

-159 KNDIKNRI
+159 NVRGWSRREKRVDGIQCFYGDEQIDSSLMDADI
-167 DETSKYIRPN
+167 
-177 EGTVDYAY
+177 VV
-185 MFIPADGLYQDL
+185 L
-197 LNSRVGSLKIR
+197 LLPDTPLTQNI
-208 SKELVSYA
+208 
-216 YQKKVMIVS
+216 
-225 PMSLFPMLQIT
+225 
-236 MKALNNLKFE
+236 LNK
-246 KSIELVIKNVQ
+246 
-257 NLSDHLITYQTY
+257 H
-269 HNKLGNTLNTVVNH
+269 TLNLLKRGAFVLNPGRGPLIDDDALLAALETGQIEHATLDVFRIEPLPQNHQYWSNNKVTVIPH
-283 YNRTSDEFKKID
+283 KA
-295 KDVMKI
+295 
-301 SEGKFVTIN
+301 SET
-310 NTIFIFML
+310 
-318 NRCIKIKTIFK
+318 RPKTASQVIAMNIE
-329 TCRY
+329 RAENGQELLYLVDRENGY

>member
-51 TSSLQDFSPYTKLK
+51 SSPLQDFSPYTKLK

-159 KNDIKNRI
+159 NVRGWSRREKRVDGILCFYGDDQIDSSLLDADI
-167 DETSKYIRPN
+167 
-177 EGTVDYAY
+177 VV
-185 MFIPADGLYQDL
+185 L
-197 LNSRVGSLKIR
+197 LLPDTPLTQNI
-208 SKELVSYA
+208 
-216 YQKKVMIVS
+216 
-225 PMSLFPMLQIT
+225 
-236 MKALNNLKFE
+236 LN
-246 KSIELVIKNVQ
+246 Q
-257 NLSDHLITYQTY
+257 H
-269 HNKLGNTLNTVVNH
+269 TLNLLKRGAFVLNPGRGPLIDDDALLAALETGQIEHATLDVFRIEPLPQNHQYWSNNKVTVIPH
-283 YNRTSDEFKKID
+283 KA
-295 KDVMKI
+295 
-301 SEGKFVTIN
+301 SET
-310 NTIFIFML
+310 
-318 NRCIKIKTIFK
+318 RPKTASQVIAMNIE
-329 TCRY
+329 RAENGQELLYLVDRENGY

>member
-7 FSANE
+7 FSAND

-26 DDKSLDYEL
+26 DNKSLDYEL
-35 GITIIPSEVDY
+35 GRTITPCEVDY

-51 TSSLQDFSPYTKLK
+51 SSSLQDFSPYTKLK

-159 KNDIKNRI
+159 NVRGWSRREKRVDGIICFYGDDQVDSSLMDADI
-167 DETSKYIRPN
+167 
-177 EGTVDYAY
+177 VV
-185 MFIPADGLYQDL
+185 L
-197 LNSRVGSLKIR
+197 LLPDTPLTQNI
-208 SKELVSYA
+208 
-216 YQKKVMIVS
+216 
-225 PMSLFPMLQIT
+225 
-236 MKALNNLKFE
+236 LN
-246 KSIELVIKNVQ
+246 Q
-257 NLSDHLITYQTY
+257 H
-269 HNKLGNTLNTVVNH
+269 TLNLLKRGAFVLNPGRGPLIDDDALLAALETGQIEHATLDVFRIEPLPKNHQYWSNNKVTVIPH
-283 YNRTSDEFKKID
+283 KASETRPRTASQVIAMNIERAENGQELLYLVDREN
-295 KDVMKI
+295 
-301 SEGKFVTIN
+301 G
-310 NTIFIFML
+310 
-318 NRCIKIKTIFK
+318 
-329 TCRY
+329 Y

>member
-7 FSANE
+7 FSANN

-26 DDKSLDYEL
+26 DNKSLDYEL
-35 GITIIPSEVDY
+35 GRTITPCEVDY

-51 TSSLQDFSPYTKLK
+51 SSSLQDFSPYTKLK

-159 KNDIKNRI
+159 NVRGWSRREKRVDGIICFYGDDQVDSSLMDADI
-167 DETSKYIRPN
+167 
-177 EGTVDYAY
+177 VV
-185 MFIPADGLYQDL
+185 L
-197 LNSRVGSLKIR
+197 LLPDTPLTQNI
-208 SKELVSYA
+208 
-216 YQKKVMIVS
+216 
-225 PMSLFPMLQIT
+225 
-236 MKALNNLKFE
+236 LN
-246 KSIELVIKNVQ
+246 Q
-257 NLSDHLITYQTY
+257 H
-269 HNKLGNTLNTVVNH
+269 TLNLLKRGAFVLNPGRGPLIDDDALLAALETGQIEHATLDVFRIEPLPQNHQYWSNNKVTVIPH
-283 YNRTSDEFKKID
+283 KA
-295 KDVMKI
+295 
-301 SEGKFVTIN
+301 SET
-310 NTIFIFML
+310 
-318 NRCIKIKTIFK
+318 RPKTASQVIAMNIE
-329 TCRY
+329 RAENGQELLYLVDRENGY

>member
-35 GITIIPSEVDY
+35 GTTIIPSEVDY

-51 TSSLQDFSPYTKLK
+51 SSSLQDFSPYTKLK

-83 NVPLARM
+83 KVPLARM

-132 AKDRIIT
+132 AKDRVIT

-159 KNDIKNRI
+159 NVRGWSRREKRVDGIQCFYGDEQIDSSLMDADI
-167 DETSKYIRPN
+167 
-177 EGTVDYAY
+177 VV
-185 MFIPADGLYQDL
+185 L
-197 LNSRVGSLKIR
+197 LLPDTPLTQNI
-208 SKELVSYA
+208 
-216 YQKKVMIVS
+216 
-225 PMSLFPMLQIT
+225 
-236 MKALNNLKFE
+236 LNK
-246 KSIELVIKNVQ
+246 
-257 NLSDHLITYQTY
+257 H
-269 HNKLGNTLNTVVNH
+269 TLNLLKRGAFVLNPGRGPLIDDDALLAALESGQIEHATLDVFRIEPLPQNHQYWSNNKVTVIPH
-283 YNRTSDEFKKID
+283 KA
-295 KDVMKI
+295 
-301 SEGKFVTIN
+301 SET
-310 NTIFIFML
+310 
-318 NRCIKIKTIFK
+318 RPKTASQVIAMNIG
-329 TCRY
+329 RAENGQELLYLVDRENGY